1 MTAAALTG
9 ELFVDAVRA
18 AIQAPSM
25 LNSQPWRFRRTRSGM
40 EVLVD
45 EKRKLPVADPTG
57 WAARVACGAATANA
71 TLALAAG
78 GVQVDVVLC
87 PDAAN
92 QEVVARLV
100 PTDAR
105 PATPREEALYAAIT
119 HRYSDRHPF
128 EEEQVPAETRIA
140 LRAVA
145 REQGAWLE
153 LLMGEVPVCLVA
165 EIVRA
170 AESARMRDPAYVH
183 EVDSWVHA
191 PGALDGIAI
200 EADGSVLHGQVYEPD
215 PLVAVL
221 GTARDTVRDQLVA
234 GVAMEYV
241 LLTATNA
248 GLAASLLSR
257 PIEVSAA
264 REELR
269 RGLGR
274 HGVPQIV
281 ARLGYGRPSLPTA
294 RRPVSEVIEA

>member
-1 MTAAALTG
+1 MTGAALSR

-18 AIQAPSM
+18 AIRAPSI
-25 LNSQPWRFRRTRSGM
+25 LNSQPWRFRRTGAGM

-71 TLALAAG
+71 TLALAAS
-78 GVQVDVVLC
+78 GVQVDVLLC
-87 PDAAN
+87 PDAAD

-100 PTDAR
+100 PAATR
-105 PATPREEALYAAIT
+105 PPTPREAALYAAIR
-119 HRYSDRHPF
+119 HRHSDRHPF
-128 EEEQVPAETRIA
+128 EETAVPAESRIA
-140 LRAVA
+140 LRTAA
-145 REQGAWLE
+145 REHGAWLE

-170 AESARMRDPAYVH
+170 ADTARLRDAAYVH
-183 EVDSWVHA
+183 EVDFWVRE
-191 PGALDGIAI
+191 PGAVEGIVI
-200 EADGSVLHGQVYEPD
+200 EADGSVLHGQVYEQD

-234 GVAMEYV
+234 GIALEYV

-248 GLAASLLSR
+248 GLATSLLSR

-281 ARLGYGRPSLPTA
+281 VRLGYGRPSLPTA
-294 RRPVSEVIEA
+294 RRPVNEAIDG